1 MPDFAATSYHVVAA
15 ADLRKLIRRTI
26 FATDVESTRYALGG
40 VLVELTAES
49 ITMVGTDGRR
59 LAKMSAPAEA
69 ENDAA
74 PPDRQPGHPGQGPEA
89 DRAEPR
95 RRRPAGPPD
104 RSRRA
109 PPC

>member
-1 MPDFAATSYHVVAA
+1 MIAA
-15 ADLRKLIRRTI
+15 ADLKKLIRRTI

-59 LAKMSAPAEA
+59 LARMSAPAEA

-74 PPDRQPGHPGQGPEA
+74 GPGRQPGHPGQGAEA
-89 DRAEPR
+89 DRAQPR
-95 RRRPAGPPD
+95 RRRPRRSTWPSSRGPP
-104 RSRRA
+104 SWSGPRA
-109 PPC
+109 P